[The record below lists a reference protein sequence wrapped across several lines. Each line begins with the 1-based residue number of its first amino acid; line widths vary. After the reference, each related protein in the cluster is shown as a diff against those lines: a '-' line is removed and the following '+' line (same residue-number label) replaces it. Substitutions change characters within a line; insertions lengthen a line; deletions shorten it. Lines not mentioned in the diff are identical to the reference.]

1 MKGGSNLWSVNIK
14 VVYWG
19 LAIGDA
25 LGAPVEFLRL
35 PEIKKQYG
43 KDGITDFH
51 EWGGFK
57 PGSYTDDTQMS
68 LATAVGCI
76 RVYQTWSGKGIC
88 HPASVVHRRYL
99 DWLESQNDPDQR
111 RGRMF
116 DIVSFQEYNIYD
128 D

>member
-1 MKGGSNLWSVNIK
+1 MINKYQGCLL
-14 VVYWG
+14 G

-25 LGAPVEFLRL
+25 LGAPVEFLKL
-35 PEIKKQYG
+35 QEIKKRYG

-76 RVYQTWSGKGIC
+76 RAYQRWRDRGIC
-88 HPASVVHRRYL
+88 HSTSVVYRCYL
-99 DWLESQNDPDQR
+99 DWLESQN
-111 RGRMF
+111 
-116 DIVSFQEYNIYD
+116 VSRPEKGSG
-128 D
+128 